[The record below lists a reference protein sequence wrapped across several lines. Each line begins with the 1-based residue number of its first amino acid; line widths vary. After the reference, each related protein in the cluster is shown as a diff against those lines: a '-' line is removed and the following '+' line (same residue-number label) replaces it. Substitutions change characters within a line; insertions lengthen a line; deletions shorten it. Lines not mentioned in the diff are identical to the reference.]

1 MRNKDGYTVIFIDGR
16 PYAVSLPTGGKT
28 QEDRNNDWDH
38 ALDAGCRLN
47 CKGVYSWCLE
57 LRGEWQHTIRGNLS
71 DRYWYEGINTD
82 RYQDSGFRPVLTPL
96 DPNTLAP
103 DSNAYQGMDGLEVEL
118 GSITI
123 EEEPYRII
131 TGNTADGKPI
141 KWAVFGGKLIAVDN
155 LATGVSWND
164 LNALGYV
171 PVRHSILALVRTL
184 ASATSH
190 LDYEI
195 IAEADNGVAIRSE
208 DGQIYTISVQQD
220 DHLEG
225 EVVRCW
231 DDEDDF

>member
-82 RYQDSGFRPVLTPL
+82 RYQDSGFRP
-96 DPNTLAP
+96 
-103 DSNAYQGMDGLEVEL
+103 
-118 GSITI
+118 

-208 DGQIYTISVQQD
+208 DGQIYTISVQED